1 VLEVASNE
9 FCTLPQNLSFFQQL
23 EEINLAS
30 NNFSSDSVLVT
41 PSNLFL
47 ALATIPKLKKLN
59 LSRNKFKAFH
69 AEEFPQDN
77 YNAEN

>member
-1 VLEVASNE
+1 MEIASND
-9 FCTLPQNLSFFQQL
+9 FCTLPLDLSFFSAL
-23 EEINLAS
+23 EELNIAS

-47 ALATIPKLKKLN
+47 AFASIPKLKKLN

-69 AEEFPQDN
+69 AEEFPSDN
-77 YNAEN
+77 LNVDN